1 MKFSK
6 KILLLSVCLS
16 SFYNLLALPLCG
28 RSFLSPRSQ
37 STNAARDLV
46 GWHRFINKDACGFY
60 GALAATPQYGHSYR
74 PNRIAEYF
82 FGSDEICITG
92 SQVENRDCTILADY
106 FGLSPLFKSCVCISP
121 QIRTGLI
128 DFAGYWGYK
137 SFYIR
142 AHAPVVWTKWDFEL
156 CETIDNTGITTP
168 FPALYM
174 DSGQVTPPIGSFVE
188 ALQGGVTFGQVTEG
202 IQFGRVCGSQT
213 ETKLSDIEVALG
225 WNFINHE
232 DGHAGFNIRFAA
244 PAGTRPDGCFLF
256 EPVVG
261 NGHHWELGAGFT
273 SQTVLWERNGDQFI
287 NIYFDL
293 NAVHLFKARQRRS
306 FDFCENGPLSR
317 FILLKEFDET
327 GNYTGSTIPAIN
339 RTTLCCD
346 VRADVK
352 FDIVIMASYLRQKLS
367 VDFGYNAWIRSREK
381 IDLIECLPENR
392 FALKGIQNVA
402 LPVGL
407 SNATQSSATI
417 VGDNFADQVLVAD
430 PNPPV
435 FINTEDIN
443 PKSAATS
450 RQFTHKFFAHLSYS
464 ANNYC
469 TRSRFVPYIGIGGE
483 VEFESNRPR
492 NDTEPNNNSIS
503 QWALWVKGGTSF

>member
-1 MKFSK
+1 MKIK
-6 KILLLSVCLS
+6 KYLVLTILFTFCNKLI
-16 SFYNLLALPLCG
+16 ALPLCG

-37 STNAARDLV
+37 STNAARDIV
-46 GWHRFINKDACGFY
+46 GWHRFINQDKCGFY

-74 PNRIAEYF
+74 PKRIAEYF
-82 FGSDEICITG
+82 FGNDEICITG
-92 SQVENRDCTILADY
+92 SQVANRDCTILADY
-106 FGLSPLFKSCVCISP
+106 FGLSPIFESCVEISP

-128 DFAGYWGYK
+128 DFAGYWGYN

-156 CETIDNTGITTP
+156 CETVKNAGLTTP

-174 DSGQVTPPIGSFVE
+174 DSGPVDPPIGSFVE

-202 IQFGRVCGSQT
+202 IQFGRVCGAQS

-225 WNFINHE
+225 WNFINHQ
-232 DGHAGFNIRFAA
+232 DGHAGFNLRVTA

-256 EPVVG
+256 EPIVG

-273 SQTVLWERNGDQFI
+273 SHMVLWERDGDQFI

-293 NAVHLFKARQRRS
+293 NAMHIFKARQRRS
-306 FDFCENGPLSR
+306 FDFCENFALSR
-317 FILLKEFDET
+317 FILLKEFDENRNYI
-327 GNYTGSTIPAIN
+327 GNTIPAIN

-352 FDIVIMASYLRQKLS
+352 FDIVIMVSYLRRKLS

-392 FALKGIQNVA
+392 FGLKGIQNVA
-402 LPVGL
+402 APIGL
-407 SNATQSSATI
+407 SNATQSTATI
-417 VGDNFADQVLVAD
+417 VGNDFADQNLVAD

-435 FINTEDIN
+435 FVNTENIN
-443 PKSAATS
+443 PKSAATP
-450 RQFTHKFFAHLSYS
+450 RQFTNKFFAHISYA

-469 TRSRFVPYIGIGGE
+469 KKTRWVPYIGIGGE

-492 NDTEPNNNSIS
+492 KDTQPNKNSIS
-503 QWALWVKGGTSF
+503 QWALWIKGGTGF